1 MGMLSHLFYPWGLLL
16 QVAAI
21 IHFIRRQPDRWWLWV
36 ILFMGPPGA
45 LIYIF
50 VEVIPD
56 AGLLRGTFQAFPRRQ
71 QIARLETAIRDNPS
85 AANFE
90 EVGLL
95 YMDDGKLAQAREAF
109 DRAIGAR
116 SDTLDSFY
124 RRGVCALLLGDAAAA
139 LPDLERTVA
148 KDQDY
153 DFRRARGLLARAFAL
168 TGQTAKA
175 EALFRQVLVTSTRS
189 ETYLHFAELLA
200 SEGNNTEA
208 REWAQKVLAKKP
220 TMPGYLRRRERP
232 WFRAAHA
239 LLKRLP
245 A

>member
-1 MGMLSHLFYPWGLLL
+1 MGSLSHLFYPWGLLL

-21 IHFIRRQPDRWWLWV
+21 VHFIRRRPDNWWLWV
-36 ILFMGPPGA
+36 ILFLGPPGA
-45 LIYIF
+45 LVYLCA
-50 VEVIPD
+50 EAIPD

-71 QIARLETAIRDNPS
+71 QIARLEAAIRDNPS

-90 EVGLL
+90 ELGLL

-148 KDQDY
+148 KDREY
-153 DFRRARGLLARAFAL
+153 DFRRARGLLARAYAL

-175 EALFRQVLVTSTRS
+175 EALFRDVTVTSTRS

-200 SEGNNTEA
+200 SEGRTGEA

-220 TMPGYLRRRERP
+220 NMPGYLRRRERP
-232 WFRAAHA
+232 WFRAASV